1 MPHIGVVLGN
11 PKAGTYIWTM
21 VGSCFRNEAAARQ
34 VGLTILSARTVSEES
49 AGLTRLVGQGVDAI
63 VVKPLVTDSVE
74 MLQGFDKVR
83 AAGIPVI
90 TLDSVVDHHA
100 VVCTVGADNWQ
111 AQALAATHIFERMNR
126 RGRVVFLAA
135 DPRPSSGAAR
145 NASFHDLLG
154 RYPEIRLVYEGQIDW
169 VTALSRRTQGADHI
183 RAALA
188 RGDFDAV
195 VASNDE
201 AALGAIDALAERNL
215 TRTLVSGYDAL
226 PDGLL
231 AIHDRRLTATIRQG
245 PLAIARTAIDAALGI
260 IRGDP
265 IAART
270 AVPVELVTAENAV
283 ELALEA
289 LHFMPA
295 LIEDLTENH
304 EQQRLNAI
312 ALTAAKEKLEER
324 VLERTKELDARN
336 HKLRV
341 VLDHVGEALFTVDLD
356 GRVSA
361 ERSAVFEEWFP
372 HTAAGAHVSSVLE
385 QMSPEAAGWM
395 EVAWEQLRDGWLPLE
410 VALEQLPRKLVR
422 QGRHFE
428 IGYRPIHGAAGLEQ
442 ILVMISD
449 VTESVGLAQSEAD
462 QRELLAIFQ
471 HVVSH
476 RDQFFEFFAE
486 CERLVRAAVIDPPP
500 DRATLMRAIH
510 TLKGICAMRG
520 VASIVSVCHALEKR
534 LSQSGEEL
542 DAQDRNQ
549 LAEAWSSFAARVRK
563 LTDTTAP
570 DRIELSR
577 ADLRA
582 MSEAI
587 EAGRGQADLLR
598 MLRRL
603 DLEPAADRLD
613 RLADDAR
620 ALATRLGKAGLH
632 VATNA
637 DDIRFDRHRWAPF
650 WSAFVHLLRNA
661 VDHGIE
667 SAEERLA
674 AGKPKAGRL
683 TLSVRRSEGE
693 VIIEVG
699 DDGRGVDWDGVR
711 LKARCL
717 GHDAVTEAELL
728 KVLLRGGVSTK
739 ATATEISGRGAGLG
753 ACDRAC
759 GALGGRLSLSTSPGR
774 GTTIRLHFPAG
785 QDGDPAPGY

>member
-1 MPHIGVVLGN
+1 
-11 PKAGTYIWTM
+11 
-21 VGSCFRNEAAARQ
+21 
-34 VGLTILSARTVSEES
+34 
-49 AGLTRLVGQGVDAI
+49 
-63 VVKPLVTDSVE
+63 
-74 MLQGFDKVR
+74 
-83 AAGIPVI
+83 
-90 TLDSVVDHHA
+90 
-100 VVCTVGADNWQ
+100 
-111 AQALAATHIFERMNR
+111 
-126 RGRVVFLAA
+126 
-135 DPRPSSGAAR
+135 
-145 NASFHDLLG
+145 
-154 RYPEIRLVYEGQIDW
+154 
-169 VTALSRRTQGADHI
+169 
-183 RAALA
+183 
-188 RGDFDAV
+188 
-195 VASNDE
+195 
-201 AALGAIDALAERNL
+201 
-215 TRTLVSGYDAL
+215 
-226 PDGLL
+226 LL

-245 PLAIARTAIDAALGI
+245 PLAIARTAIDVALGI
-260 IRGDP
+260 IQGDP
-265 IAART
+265 ISPRT

-283 ELALEA
+283 EIALET
-289 LHFMPA
+289 LRFMPA

-304 EQQRLNAI
+304 EQQRLNAL

-336 HKLRV
+336 RKLRV

-356 GRVSA
+356 GRLSA
-361 ERSAVFEEWFP
+361 ERSAVFDEWFP
-372 HTAAGAHVSSVLE
+372 DTPAGAHVASVLQ
-385 QMSPEAAGWM
+385 QMSPEAARWM
-395 EVAWEQLRDGWLPLE
+395 EVAWEQLRDGWLPLD
-410 VALEQLPRKLVR
+410 VALDQLPRKLVR

-471 HVVSH
+471 QVVSH

-486 CERLVRAAVIDPPP
+486 CERLVRAAVIHPPP

-520 VASIVSVCHALEKR
+520 VASIVSICHALEKR
-534 LSQSGEEL
+534 LSQSDEEI
-542 DAQDRNQ
+542 DAQDRAGLTQ
-549 LAEAWSSFAARVRK
+549 AWSSFAERVRK

-613 RLADDAR
+613 RLANDAR
-620 ALATRLGKAGLH
+620 ALAARLGKADL
-632 VATNA
+632 VVEIAA
-637 DDIRFDRHRWAPF
+637 DDVRFDRHRWAPF

-661 VDHGIE
+661 IDHGIE
-667 SAEERLA
+667 SLEERLA
-674 AGKPKAGRL
+674 SGKPKGGRL
-683 TLSVRRSEGE
+683 TLTVRRFDGE
-693 VIIEVG
+693 VVIEVS
-699 DDGRGVDWDGVR
+699 DDGRGVDWEGVR
-711 LKARCL
+711 RKARSV
-717 GHDAVTEAELL
+717 GHDADTEAELL
-728 KVLLRGGVSTK
+728 RVLLRGGISTK

-759 GALGGRLSLSTSPGR
+759 AAIGGRLSLSTLPGR

-785 QDGDPAPGY
+785 QDGDPSPSY